1 MKTGTDHLC
10 EEDEAE
16 AALVFKHSTS
26 IATVENI
33 PNRGK

>member
-10 EEDEAE
+10 EEDAAE
-16 AALVFKHSTS
+16 APLVFIDSTS